1 MSFGSYWSTAEG
13 QTDTEARG
21 TPGTKIREEEESL
34 VHRSLYQPVFAT
46 ISKGN
51 KLIVFIKETVSFT
64 LRGFS
69 VCKQMCQTLL
79 LLLEYSAFKVK
90 KGATFG

>member
-13 QTDTEARG
+13 QQTDTEIRS

-34 VHRSLYQPVFAT
+34 AHRSLYQPVFAT
-46 ISKGN
+46 VSKGN

-64 LRGFS
+64 LRGSRIF
-69 VCKQMCQTLL
+69 CLQT
-79 LLLEYSAFKVK
+79 
-90 KGATFG
+90 TM